1 MKKVIVALLLA
12 VVTTGANAQ
21 FEKGTHYGEASLTG
35 LGIGYAQHQF
45 NFGLGAGYG
54 YFVADG
60 WMVGG
65 RVGYLHQGAGNN
77 FATFQGLFRYSFKK
91 NGLNVGCGLQY
102 QHGKTYLFN
111 DLRDI
116 LEAKGDYIQ
125 LCPQVGYTFYL
136 NHYVSIEPAIYCDL
150 GLNDIKYGTNFGLKV
165 GVGLYYKRNKK

>member
-1 MKKVIVALLLA
+1 MKKIIVALLLA

-35 LGIGYAQHQF
+35 LGIGYASHKF
-45 NFGLGAGYG
+45 NFGVSAGYG

-65 RVGYLHQGAGNN
+65 RFGYLHQGAGNN
-77 FATFQGLFRYSFKK
+77 FATLQGLFRYSFKK
-91 NGLNVGCGLQY
+91 NGLNVGGGLQY
-102 QHGKTYLFN
+102 QHGGN
-111 DLRDI
+111 SDPD
-116 LEAKGDYIQ
+116 AKGDYIQ